1 MICQQYVQATTSHI
15 TVLLRVLSVVTTQ
28 AVGIPTIL
36 GYAGH
41 RKPGKE
47 KESEGKT
54 ANHWCVSNVLQIVI
68 FTFPCSKCVDVNQ
81 AE

>member
-28 AVGIPTIL
+28 AVGIPSLSTIL

-41 RKPGKE
+41 RKSGKE

-54 ANHWCVSNVLQIVI
+54 ANHWCASNVLQIV
-68 FTFPCSKCVDVNQ
+68 FPAASV
-81 AE
+81 